1 MLFCFLIASDANELT
16 IKQLGVTHR
25 WPPITCCFGLP
36 IWIMEIIV
44 FQMKYSPGT
53 AIERRMC
60 MTSWIKRDWFFF
72 CVKNSEK
79 AWNKH
84 SFWGSWRD
92 WPIRRGEG
100 WWVWGFLGI
109 TWFSEGMEVGVS
121 LASRKFTDNEAHQN
135 IMGWGE
141 GVNWWNLL
149 WHLSHPSQ

>member
-1 MLFCFLIASDANELT
+1 MLFCFLIAFNANELT

-44 FQMKYSPGT
+44 FRSDEIQPWYCHRKKNVYDLINFFSALRTTKRPEISPLFGE
-53 AIERRMC
+53 A
-60 MTSWIKRDWFFF
+60 D
-72 CVKNSEK
+72 
-79 AWNKH
+79 
-84 SFWGSWRD
+84 D

-121 LASRKFTDNEAHQN
+121 LANRKFTDNEAHEN
-135 IMGWGE
+135 TMGWGE

-149 WHLSHPSQ
+149 WHLSHPRQ